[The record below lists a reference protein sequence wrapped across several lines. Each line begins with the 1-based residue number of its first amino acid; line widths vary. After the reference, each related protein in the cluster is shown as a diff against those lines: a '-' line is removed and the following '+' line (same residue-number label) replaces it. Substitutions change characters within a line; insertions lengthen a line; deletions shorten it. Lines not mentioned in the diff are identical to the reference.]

1 MSIVY
6 FCISFTLRIGQLPF
20 IQNLN
25 IWLHLKATSRR
36 MWNVSQCT
44 NCIQSNPSSGKSSWH
59 WWIKGSIFFSI
70 LDLPEY
76 CEHTFFCLLQQFFC
90 RQRSWKLNYFPRE
103 FFKSC
108 NVEQARLLSDVW
120 LWIQILQ
127 KKWLSIFFKNGC
139 LQKWE
144 NKTKKK
150 KIKSV

>member
-59 WWIKGSIFFSI
+59 WWIKGSIFFFYSRFTRI
-70 LDLPEY
+70 LWAYIFLSSS
-76 CEHTFFCLLQQFFC
+76 T
-90 RQRSWKLNYFPRE
+90 
-103 FFKSC
+103 
-108 NVEQARLLSDVW
+108 VLLSAAF
-120 LWIQILQ
+120 LKAELLSEGILQ
-127 KKWLSIFFKNGC
+127 VMQRWTSATIKWRLVVNTNLTKEMIVYFF
-139 LQKWE
+139 
-144 NKTKKK
+144 
-150 KIKSV
+150 